1 MMCNVPDLCAGMCTL
16 SYTLSGGAGGGD
28 FTIDDQLCLSVLT
41 DQNKLCIFMN
51 SVFVGG
57 C

>member
-1 MMCNVPDLCAGMCTL
+1 MYLICVPVCALCRTHYLEGR
-16 SYTLSGGAGGGD
+16 GD
-28 FTIDDQLCLSVLT
+28 FTIDDHLCLSVLT
-41 DQNKLCIFMN
+41 DQNKLCIFMT

>member
-1 MMCNVPDLCAGMCTL
+1 MMCNVPDLFAGMCTL
-16 SYTLSGGAGGGD
+16 SYTLSGGAGGD
-28 FTIDDQLCLSVLT
+28 FTIDDHLCLSVLT
-41 DQNKLCIFMN
+41 DQNKLCIFMT